1 MKRTEVA
8 DYCQIRKSSVT
19 SLVEELM
26 EKKWIRLEDIERP
39 RSPLHMNEN
48 YWQIVSL
55 QLHPNKIIAAH
66 IDLQGT
72 PNNVQT
78 ITDLDL
84 STRENYIESILKVTK
99 KFVKSSKNLFGI
111 AVSTPGMVDPETGNC
126 ISALNL
132 PDFENIPIKDILSR
146 EYSCPIVIEND
157 VRASLYSN
165 ILLKNRSNKIDSALF
180 VEITSGVGSTLM
192 VNGAPYPGAHGTAGE
207 IGHLVV
213 GTEGRLCRCGQ
224 KDCLETY
231 TSIPAICREI
241 KKQLNIDLKSGYE
254 IAQEAKNNADIVKVL
269 DEACSHLAAPLAS
282 MIFLTDPEV
291 MILGNQSEDFY
302 KLMTPGLLNSIAKYQ
317 NGPAVRKLEV
327 EISSEYSS
335 LRGVAAL
342 LMDKIFITP

>member
-1 MKRTEVA
+1 
-8 DYCQIRKSSVT
+8 
-19 SLVEELM
+19 M
-26 EKKWIRLEDIERP
+26 EKKWIRLEDEERP
-39 RSPLHMNEN
+39 RSPLHMNEK

-55 QLHPNKIIAAH
+55 QLHPHKIIAAH

-72 PNNVQT
+72 SNNVQT

-84 STRENYIESILKVTK
+84 STRESYIASILKVTK
-99 KFVKSSKNLFGI
+99 SFAKSAKNLFGI

-126 ISALNL
+126 IAALNL
-132 PDFENIPIKDILSR
+132 PDFENTPIKEILSK
-146 EYSCPIVIEND
+146 EFSCPIVIEND

-165 ILLKNRSNKIDSALF
+165 ILLKSRISKIDSALF

-213 GTEGRLCRCGQ
+213 GDEGRLCRCGQ

-231 TSIPAICREI
+231 VSIPAICREI
-241 KKQLNIDLKSGYE
+241 KKQLDIEVNSGYE
-254 IAQEAKNNADIVKVL
+254 IAQEAKNNADVVKVL

-291 MILGNQSEDFY
+291 IILGNQSEDFY
-302 KLMTPGLLNSIAKYQ
+302 KLIAPGLLSSISKFQ

-342 LMDKIFITP
+342 LMDKTFKQP